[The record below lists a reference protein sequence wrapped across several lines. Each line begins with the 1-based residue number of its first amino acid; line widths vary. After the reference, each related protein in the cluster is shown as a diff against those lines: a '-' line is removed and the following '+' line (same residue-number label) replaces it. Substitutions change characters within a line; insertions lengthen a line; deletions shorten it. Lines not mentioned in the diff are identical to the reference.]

1 MWGMTI
7 VAVIISIGRFLSKFL
22 TCKRLHWDDFL
33 HFLALLALIGFSCCY
48 SEQKS
53 INNAIQKSQAH
64 HSENKQ
70 LLQKLDVANA
80 ALLWTCFWLIKFSF
94 LVLYR
99 RLFNYSQEFIYKK
112 TFLWCWWVVTVITA
126 LTFLLP
132 IIGVIFGCDA
142 LLKSSD
148 AVLCSSG
155 IASPLPSKPCRFMLI
170 HTSLLPWDN
179 AESYDIRFLQIPF
192 SSTLASRFQLW
203 I

>member
-7 VAVIISIGRFLSKFL
+7 AAVSISIGRFFSKIL
-22 TCKRLHWDDFL
+22 TFKRLHWDDFL

-48 SEQKS
+48 NEQTS
-53 INNAIQKSQAH
+53 IKNAILKSQAH
-64 HSENKQ
+64 HSENKK

-99 RLFNYSQEFIYKK
+99 RLFKFSQEFIYKK
-112 TFLWCWWVVTVITA
+112 TFLWCWWMVTAITA
-126 LTFLLP
+126 ATFLLP

-155 IASPLPSKPCRFMLI
+155 TTSPLPSKPCMFMLN
-170 HTSLLPWDN
+170 HTSRLHWDN

-192 SSTLASRFQLW
+192 SSTLASRPQLW
-203 I
+203 N